1 MHWYDKDGEPQ
12 HFTPS
17 KKGGLRP
24 TTLRDARKYGWVP
37 SVTSVLDILAKPGLE
52 AWKVNKAIESSRLI
66 PKQVDEH
73 NEEHAKRV
81 LAHSRKESEE
91 AAERGNIIHNMLEV
105 AFTTGEAPHN
115 QDHKEM
121 FESVRAVLQIN
132 CGEQDWTPEKS
143 FNAIDY
149 GGKIDLSSK
158 EWVIDFKTKEFD
170 ADHKKLEYESMAYQ
184 LVAYDVGLNT
194 SYATDHREH
203 KRRIAN
209 VFISSTNPGL
219 VVFHE
224 WSDEDRKRY
233 WTIFESSLEVWKNIK
248 KYWPEN
254 HDERN

>member
-52 AWKVNKAIESSRLI
+52 AWKVNKAITSSQLVSRL
-66 PKQVDEH
+66 VGETTG
-73 NEEHAKRV
+73 EYSKRI
-81 LAHSRKESEE
+81 LAHSKQESEE
-91 AAERGNIIHNMLEV
+91 AAERGNTIHNMLEV
-105 AFTTGEAPHN
+105 AFTTGESPHN
-115 QDHKEM
+115 ENHKEM
-121 FESVRAVLQIN
+121 FEAVRAILQVN

-143 FNAIDY
+143 FSADDY

-158 EWVIDFKTKEFD
+158 EWIIDFKTKEFD
-170 ADHKKLEYESMAYQ
+170 ADHKKLDYESMAYQ
-184 LVAYDVGLNT
+184 LIAYDVGLIIE
-194 SYATDHREH
+194 SGRMQ
-203 KRRIAN
+203 RRIAN

-224 WSDEDRKRY
+224 WPDTDRKRY
-233 WTIFESSLEVWKNIK
+233 WTIFKSSLEVWKNIK